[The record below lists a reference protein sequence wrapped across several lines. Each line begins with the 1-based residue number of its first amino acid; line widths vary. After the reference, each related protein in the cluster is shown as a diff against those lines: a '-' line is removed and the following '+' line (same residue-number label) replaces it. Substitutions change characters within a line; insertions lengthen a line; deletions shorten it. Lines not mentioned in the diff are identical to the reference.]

1 VYTCVQHP
9 ELNTI
14 AVQELARA
22 WPMDFLSDLTRPTS
36 ALLCHAGI
44 ARIAAQLF
52 DELAP
57 LLAEKDVVY

>member
-1 VYTCVQHP
+1 
-9 ELNTI
+9 
-14 AVQELARA
+14 
-22 WPMDFLSDLTRPTS
+22 MDFLSDLTRPTS